1 MANPDPYCQFQE
13 LVSKEKNVH
22 AWRHPTTRRYLDEL
36 YAIIDRAGGVRT
48 LPMPS
53 SNKNG
58 LTEAERR
65 IDEATHRGE
74 TALNLSDLGLQV
86 LPESICRLAHLRFL
100 YANNNR
106 LTQLPESIGQLAHLQ
121 ELTLVGN
128 QMKQLPMSIGQCTRL
143 RKLYLDHNR
152 LMRLPESIGR
162 LARLQKLSLLGNRLT
177 HLPRCVGHLARLES
191 LRLSHNRLAQ
201 LPKWVGQL
209 AQLKRFYLSS
219 NRLARLPES
228 IGQLAQLEELY
239 LQRNRLTDL
248 PENIRQL
255 ARLRR
260 LCLHG
265 NEALNIPAEEL
276 GPPRREIGEKKGS
289 RKPPHEI
296 IDYYF
301 RTRITGKSEQG
312 EDKTSGNAGTPW
324 FLKLSNENVKRSK
337 KTICFVVVYF
347 GKWPVWF
354 PAFLRSC
361 AKNPT
366 INWIFFT
373 NCDSPVR
380 HPANVVFYNKTLGEM
395 RRLIKEKVGE
405 EAMLEDLY
413 KIPDY
418 KPVFG
423 ILFEDYLN
431 EFDFWGHCDIDIIW
445 GDIRKYT
452 SDEILDKFDIFSTR
466 KEMIS
471 GHFSLFKNTPRVN
484 GLFRQSSEFM
494 EVIRQVDC
502 CAFDEEGMSRLVG
515 QLARAGLIRVY
526 WPKFLQNYAHPK
538 TDTPSRLPQYINKY
552 YWDNGKLFDCTGEST
567 AEILYLHFMTWKK
580 TLVTCEF
587 GYGEN
592 PGKFYI
598 SYSIISMRPVSRSK
612 EVNRRA

>member
-1 MANPDPYCQFQE
+1 
-13 LVSKEKNVH
+13 
-22 AWRHPTTRRYLDEL
+22 
-36 YAIIDRAGGVRT
+36 
-48 LPMPS
+48 MPS
-53 SNKNG
+53 SDKNG

-65 IDEATHRGE
+65 IAEATHTGE

-86 LPESICRLAHLRFL
+86 LPEGVCRLAHLRFL

-106 LTQLPESIGQLAHLQ
+106 LTQLPESIGQLAQLQ

-128 QMKQLPMSIGQCTRL
+128 QLTQLPVTIGQCARL
-143 RKLYLDHNR
+143 RKLYLDDNR

-162 LARLQKLSLLGNRLT
+162 LVRLQKLSLLGNGLT
-177 HLPRCVGHLARLES
+177 HLPRCVGHLAQLES

-201 LPKWVGQL
+201 LPKWIGQL
-209 AQLKRFYLSS
+209 AQLKRFYLNS

-239 LQRNRLTDL
+239 LRRNRLTDL

-255 ARLRR
+255 ARLRK

-276 GPPRREIGEKKGS
+276 GPSRREIGEKKGS
-289 RKPPHEI
+289 RKPPHEVL
-296 IDYYF
+296 DYYF

-312 EDKTSGNAGTPW
+312 EVKTSGNAVTPRL
-324 FLKLSNENVKRSK
+324 LKLSGESIKRNK

-354 PAFLRSC
+354 PAFLHSC

-373 NCDSPVR
+373 DCHSPA
-380 HPANVVFYNKTLGEM
+380 HHSANVMFYNKTLGEM
-395 RRLIKEKVGE
+395 RKLIKKKVGK
-405 EAMLEDLY
+405 EAMLEDFY

-418 KPVFG
+418 KPAFG
-423 ILFEDYLN
+423 ILFDDYLN
-431 EFDFWGHCDIDIIW
+431 DFDFWGHCDIDIIW

-452 SDEILDKFDIFSTR
+452 TDEILDKYDIFSTR

-471 GHFSLFKNTPRVN
+471 GHFSLFKNTPSVN
-484 GLFRQSSEFM
+484 RLFRQSSEFA
-494 EVIRQVDC
+494 EVMRQVDC
-502 CAFDEEGMSRLVG
+502 RAFDEEGMTRLIE
-515 QLARAGLIRVY
+515 QLARAGSIRVY
-526 WPKFLQNYAHPK
+526 WPRFLQNYAYPK
-538 TDTPSRLPQYINKY
+538 TDTPSKLPRYINKY
-552 YWDNGKLFDCTGEST
+552 FWKKGKLFDCTGESA

-580 TLVTCEF
+580 TLIDCEF
-587 GYGEN
+587 GYRADPE
-592 PGKFYI
+592 KFYI
-598 SYSIISMRPVSRSK
+598 SYSKISMQPISRSK
-612 EVNRRA
+612 EVHRRA